1 MAELAALADG
11 SLAPERRAA
20 VEARVAASSDL
31 ADRLVEQQ
39 RAVALA
45 GSAVNGVEAPAA
57 LRARIDAQRRVRRVR
72 VPRRLVLI
80 GAPAVAALAVA
91 IGAIVI
97 GSGPSSER
105 FHAALAAVP
114 RPDAI
119 IDSRANPWA
128 TLDRVAWGERRYDG
142 IDDLLGALEPVD
154 DPSQLIHGDLTGN
167 VLFHEKLPPAII
179 DFAPYWRPTEYA
191 TAIVATDAVLWE
203 AAPSELLD
211 DVHPQY
217 ILRALIYRGVTSI
230 EFGTDWR
237 PTIELARRIARCES
251 R

>member
-1 MAELAALADG
+1 VLKPLDRSEHELLWQRELFASIKEDG
-11 SLAPERRAA
+11 F
-20 VEARVAASSDL
+20 RVAAPLPHVVDGWT
-31 ADRLVEQQ
+31 A
-39 RAVALA
+39 
-45 GSAVNGVEAPAA
+45 APF
-57 LRARIDAQRRVRRVR
+57 LDGRHEPGRWRDIITV
-72 VPRRLVLI
+72 
-80 GAPAVAALAVA
+80 G
-91 IGAIVI
+91 
-97 GSGPSSER
+97 ER

-119 IDSRANPWA
+119 IDLRTNPWA
-128 TLDRVAWGERRYDG
+128 TGDRVAWGEQRYDE
-142 IDDLLGALEPVD
+142 IDDLIGALEPVD

>member
-1 MAELAALADG
+1 VLAAFGAAGEPTPLAGGSRSSWRAG
-11 SLAPERRAA
+11 SLVLKPLDRSERELLWQGELFASI
-20 VEARVAASSDL
+20 EQDGFRVASPLPHVVDGWTAAPFLDGRHVPGRWR
-31 ADRLVEQQ
+31 DII
-39 RAVALA
+39 AV
-45 GSAVNGVEAPAA
+45 G
-57 LRARIDAQRRVRRVR
+57 
-72 VPRRLVLI
+72 
-80 GAPAVAALAVA
+80 
-91 IGAIVI
+91 
-97 GSGPSSER
+97 ER
-105 FHAALAAVP
+105 FDAALAAVQ

-119 IDSRANPWA
+119 IDSRTNPWA
-128 TLDRVAWGERRYDG
+128 TGDRVAWGEQRYDG

-154 DPSQLIHGDLTGN
+154 APSQLIHGDLTGN

-203 AAPSELLD
+203 AAPGELLD